1 MKLDIQ
7 SVKFKNFL
15 SFGSNI
21 QEIIL
26 NKGVNIVL
34 GRDIGKRKSNG
45 AGKSSFL
52 ETIPFALFGQVQRN
66 IKKEQIINWKN
77 KRNCEVTCSFQIGEN
92 NYEIIR
98 AIKPDNFE
106 IWCNNTMLDKPSH
119 IREYQQQLDEILGIN
134 FQTFMSLIHS
144 NINSSQKILGMG
156 KPEKRKF
163 LERVF
168 NLEIYSKIHEQANEK
183 LKSFDDKI
191 NLLNVKT
198 NQKDYS
204 LKEASERIER
214 LENEMEKYIGST
226 ETLHTA
232 QTNHKRLTDNNPTI
246 KKDFEEAAS
255 WTIIYEKEAKT
266 IEKNIDTIIND
277 EIKKVRFEQMTPI
290 LKDLEYIE
298 KEKITND
305 ETEQWKNRFKI
316 FIKKWGKFETI
327 KENEENS
334 KKLLKNLSNFEKKLN
349 KKLNEKNIKIAEN
362 KIEIKI
368 HKKTVLTFKD
378 GICPTCGQSIKDENK
393 ILEVK
398 TKYRAAVINNEK
410 LQEEHDKI
418 KAELWDIEDERR
430 KKEIEQIRI
439 EEIKE
444 EYFKL
449 KERANKNIKITDK
462 NKENKLLAEK
472 ILLTK
477 TIDKLEKKAIRK
489 EEQLEL
495 WNEKLKNAVE
505 EEGRIWRIKEA
516 IDEAKKIME
525 QLEERVK
532 TEDDSK
538 RSIEKLIKSEKLNIK
553 KIIAS
558 VNESIKERKKLSS
571 IVDYLEYIKEI
582 CKDENIKQYA
592 ISFLMPYLNQ
602 QLNHYLS
609 EVGYGFFAVLDKWLD
624 AEIKGPSIINGTYG
638 SLSGGEARG
647 IDLALQFALLD
658 IARIR
663 AARWPDVLIMDE
675 ILDSSVDSTGIEK
688 LMEIIRV
695 KQIEDDSKIFIISH
709 RDEIGDNLTT
719 DNILNVIK
727 ENGYSRIEQ

>member
-1 MKLDIQ
+1 M
-7 SVKFKNFL
+7 
-15 SFGSNI
+15 
-21 QEIIL
+21 
-26 NKGVNIVL
+26 
-34 GRDIGKRKSNG
+34 
-45 AGKSSFL
+45 
-52 ETIPFALFGQVQRN
+52 
-66 IKKEQIINWKN
+66 
-77 KRNCEVTCSFQIGEN
+77 
-92 NYEIIR
+92 
-98 AIKPDNFE
+98 
-106 IWCNNTMLDKPSH
+106 
-119 IREYQQQLDEILGIN
+119 
-134 FQTFMSLIHS
+134 
-144 NINSSQKILGMG
+144 
-156 KPEKRKF
+156 
-163 LERVF
+163 
-168 NLEIYSKIHEQANEK
+168 
-183 LKSFDDKI
+183 
-191 NLLNVKT
+191 
-198 NQKDYS
+198 
-204 LKEASERIER
+204 
-214 LENEMEKYIGST
+214 
-226 ETLHTA
+226 
-232 QTNHKRLTDNNPTI
+232 
-246 KKDFEEAAS
+246 
-255 WTIIYEKEAKT
+255 
-266 IEKNIDTIIND
+266 
-277 EIKKVRFEQMTPI
+277 
-290 LKDLEYIE
+290 
-298 KEKITND
+298 
-305 ETEQWKNRFKI
+305 
-316 FIKKWGKFETI
+316 
-327 KENEENS
+327 
-334 KKLLKNLSNFEKKLN
+334 
-349 KKLNEKNIKIAEN
+349 NEKNIKIAEN